1 MRPPK
6 KNNNSSKK
14 WKLKD
19 THTQSHTYEQTD
31 AQVSEANDEEKK
43 NTQTQPKHKTN
54 ERKTY
59 VTTYV
64 EEATTT
70 TTRSKKEKQKKKK
83 TTTKKKTIAFFSF
96 ISNE

>member
-1 MRPPK
+1 M
-6 KNNNSSKK
+6 
-14 WKLKD
+14 KD

-59 VTTYV
+59 VTYV
-64 EEATTT
+64 RRNHHHHQKQEGEE
-70 TTRSKKEKQKKKK
+70 EEEDDDEEEDDCLLFIHKQ
-83 TTTKKKTIAFFSF
+83 
-96 ISNE
+96 